1 MSKDNSIN
9 VRYEDKIA
17 SLEKSIADYQG
28 EIELLK
34 MELEDSRKS
43 LEKYQ
48 LISDFAHDWEMWY
61 LPDSSIEYISPS
73 FQTITGYAP
82 QELIS
87 NQGLIN
93 YIIYPEDIE
102 KYETFIDESI
112 NFLSIKQSLRFRIL
126 TLTKQIRWC
135 EIKCKAV
142 YDKRG
147 KYLGQRASIGDIT
160 KLMHALGQIK
170 DLSEGKQHETM
181 AKQKYKRDLESKDRE
196 LVSFLMVI
204 SQKNETIQYVRNK
217 INRLLK
223 DCSQEQKS
231 LLSGIKEHLQ
241 SALHS
246 PESWD
251 RFRLHFESLNPGF
264 FDRLKSKFPSLSL
277 RDMKICGYI
286 RLGLSTKEIAS
297 LQSITFESAEISR
310 VRLRKKLGLNR
321 DINLSEYLNN
331 I

>member
-1 MSKDNSIN
+1 MSKDNSKN
-9 VRYEDKIA
+9 VRYEDKIS